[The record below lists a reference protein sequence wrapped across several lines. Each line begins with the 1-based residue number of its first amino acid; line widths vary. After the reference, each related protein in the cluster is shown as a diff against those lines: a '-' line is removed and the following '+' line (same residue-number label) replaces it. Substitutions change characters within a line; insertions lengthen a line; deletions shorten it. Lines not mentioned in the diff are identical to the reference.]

1 MALLM
6 AFETAIPGLPV
17 VYYGDE
23 IGMPGGGDPDS
34 RRMMRFDDWSEE
46 ETKLHEIFTKLLQR
60 RLNDP
65 ALVYGSTDI
74 TRAEKDLLVIRRDW
88 FSSTTYTVLNKS
100 DQAVQLDLPKIGIVQ
115 VAANTA
121 IVY

>member
-1 MALLM
+1 
-6 AFETAIPGLPV
+6 
-17 VYYGDE
+17 
-23 IGMPGGGDPDS
+23 
-34 RRMMRFDDWSEE
+34 MMRFDDWSEE

-100 DQAVQLDLPKIGIVQ
+100 DQAGQVALPKIGIIQ